1 MEKKLKEKT
10 KNIIDKV
17 FASIIVLTW
26 IITLVLTRQSI
37 FITYIQ
43 IAILIIS
50 VLYMIIRIIRK
61 EPIKY
66 ITNKLDILVLLFIVT
81 PIIPI
86 IAKTYVN
93 LGMSITIALNYIT
106 LYFWYILIRE
116 FVKRKAINVKSTSI
130 CVAILTTI
138 MVFVGIENL
147 TTNFI
152 IPFLGMDNIINGE
165 NRLVSFFG
173 NPNILA
179 CYLCFSF
186 FVVLHAEINSEKKK
200 EKIFYN
206 INNTICLIGIILT
219 FSKAIFILMPIIFV
233 IYMFILRNKQKNLE
247 IMQNIL
253 ANLCMAVIYINIFHT
268 FENIRKICFYM
279 DIFINYSFHRRT
291 YQSFKYSDKEKN

>member
-1 MEKKLKEKT
+1 MKEKT

-116 FVKRKAINVKSTSI
+116 FVKRKAINVKNTSI

>member
-93 LGMSITIALNYIT
+93 LGMSITIALN
-106 LYFWYILIRE
+106 
-116 FVKRKAINVKSTSI
+116 KSDRSH
-130 CVAILTTI
+130 
-138 MVFVGIENL
+138 
-147 TTNFI
+147 
-152 IPFLGMDNIINGE
+152 
-165 NRLVSFFG
+165 
-173 NPNILA
+173 
-179 CYLCFSF
+179 
-186 FVVLHAEINSEKKK
+186 VVL
-200 EKIFYN
+200 
-206 INNTICLIGIILT
+206 
-219 FSKAIFILMPIIFV
+219 
-233 IYMFILRNKQKNLE
+233 
-247 IMQNIL
+247 
-253 ANLCMAVIYINIFHT
+253 
-268 FENIRKICFYM
+268 
-279 DIFINYSFHRRT
+279 
-291 YQSFKYSDKEKN
+291 

>member
-10 KNIIDKV
+10 KNRIDKIFV
-17 FASIIVLTW
+17 SIIMLTW
-26 IITLVLTRQSI
+26 IISLILTRKSI
-37 FITYIQ
+37 YITYIQ
-43 IAILIIS
+43 VAILIIF
-50 VLYMIIRIIRK
+50 VLYMIIRIIQK

-116 FVKRKAINVKSTSI
+116 FVKRKAINIKNTSI
-130 CVAILTTI
+130 CIAILTTI
-138 MVFVGIENL
+138 MFFVGIENL

-152 IPFLGMDNIINGE
+152 IPFFDMDNIINGE
-165 NRLVSFFG
+165 DRLVSFFG
-173 NPNILA
+173 NPNVLA

-200 EKIFYN
+200 EKVFYN
-206 INNTICLIGIILT
+206 IHNTICFIGIILT
-219 FSKAIFILMPIIFV
+219 FSKAIFILMPIICV

-247 IMQNIL
+247 IIQNIL
-253 ANLCMAVIYINIFHT
+253 TNLCMAVIYINIFHT
-268 FENIRKICFYM
+268 FENIRKIYFYM
-279 DIFINYSFHRRT
+279 VIFSNYSFHRRA
-291 YQSFKYSDKEKN
+291 YQYFQYSNKERN